1 MMDGQNKLL
10 ATVDNIQSQMSE
22 IGDLH
27 HKSQRIHL
35 VLIACAGILVEAS
48 GHSNFDVVRMSN
60 KHGDGQHARLARR
73 ARSGNGRC
81 GPRSEHKVCA

>member
-35 VLIACAGILVEAS
+35 VLIAFILMMQLLLGI
-48 GHSNFDVVRMSN
+48 M
-60 KHGDGQHARLARR
+60 LARYYL
-73 ARSGNGRC
+73 
-81 GPRSEHKVCA
+81 